1 MLKLAP
7 DIAKT
12 RNAPTS
18 KEDGEYVAPLV
29 PLPRPSLSSSSH
41 EVREEQEEEPKIATT
56 KLDDS
61 PTQPLRS
68 NKRPRVQPK
77 REVEVVRV
85 ITPGVAIEALVCCIV
100 FVCFSMCFFQYVRDP
115 DVGLLGAGK
124 QLLFGR
130 SQENMERG
138 NWSNIYPYDSD
149 DEQTVEGN
157 VQPVQDPHK
166 FKLDP
171 KLLRS
176 FQAHLR
182 PSYHKCVCQHHL
194 ADQPLPLQQVCAT
207 DEAVMANPVS
217 VGYRLDSKQQ
227 IKSTIQLEW
236 YDMIHRVHMTGIFHG
251 ETARCLQKAMLQMKL
266 KINDEW

>member
-12 RNAPTS
+12 RNAPS
-18 KEDGEYVAPLV
+18 SDDGEYVAPLV
-29 PLPRPSLSSSSH
+29 PLPRPSVSLPSH
-41 EVREEQEEEPKIATT
+41 EVKDDEEPKIATT

-68 NKRPRVQPK
+68 NKRPQVHITK

-85 ITPGVAIEALVCCIV
+85 ITPGVATEALFCCIV
-100 FVCFSMCFFQYVRDP
+100 FVCFSVCFFQYVRDP
-115 DVGLLGAGK
+115 DVGLVGAWK
-124 QLLFGR
+124 QLFFGR
-130 SQENMERG
+130 QIEHG
-138 NWSNIYPYDSD
+138 NWSNIYPYESD
-149 DEQTVEGN
+149 EEQIVGN

-166 FKLDP
+166 LKLDP

-182 PSYHKCVCQHHL
+182 PCYHKCVCQHHL
-194 ADQPLPLQQVCAT
+194 AEQPMPLQQICAT
-207 DEAVMANPVS
+207 NESVMANPVA

-251 ETARCLQKAMLQMKL
+251 ETARCLQKAMLQMKI